1 MILKLKSPCELFTKE
16 GKKEFR
22 AGSYS
27 IEKEGIQIDHWFLS
41 GLIQGGQ
48 AEIFEKDPAPEYKH
62 LPDSDIL
69 KKAPEP
75 LSLNKPFS
83 WESVVGKEEIE
94 EIIPA
99 KEEIVPEKEEVK
111 EVEEKTEQKRE
122 EPVKV
127 EVKKKFKKK

>member
-83 WESVVGKEEIE
+83 WESVVGKEDV
-94 EIIPA
+94 
-99 KEEIVPEKEEVK
+99 EEIVPEKEEVK

>member
-83 WESVVGKEEIE
+83 WESVVGKEEDIVE
-94 EIIPA
+94 EIIP
-99 KEEIVPEKEEVK
+99 
-111 EVEEKTEQKRE
+111 EEKRRSGESN
-122 EPVKV
+122 KV
-127 EVKKKFKKK
+127 ENSIKVEIEKNDKKLLRKKK

>member
-83 WESVVGKEEIE
+83 WESVVGKEDV
-94 EIIPA
+94 
-99 KEEIVPEKEEVK
+99 EEIVPEKEEVK
-111 EVEEKTEQKRE
+111 EVEGKVEQKSE

>member
-83 WESVVGKEEIE
+83 WESVVGKEDV
-94 EIIPA
+94 
-99 KEEIVPEKEEVK
+99 EEIVPEKEEVK
-111 EVEEKTEQKRE
+111 EVEEKVEQKSE

>member
-83 WESVVGKEEIE
+83 WESVVGKEDV
-94 EIIPA
+94 
-99 KEEIVPEKEEVK
+99 EEIVPEKEEVK

-127 EVKKKFKKK
+127 EVKKKFKKR